1 MTEGAKRLSALL
13 TRDVLE
19 AFAWGHSFERGQDYA
34 EAGLVRNLRAT
45 ETGIM
50 AKVTGTHTSR
60 VKLTAEDG
68 EIDHDCTCPVGM
80 DGLFCK
86 HCVAV
91 GLTWLAGHGAAA
103 EGAEQEPGGGDL
115 RSYLRELDKEELIS
129 LLLERAEEDDR
140 LYRRLETKSARATK
154 AGPDLAVYRGA
165 FDDALDTGGFVAY
178 GEMYDYSSG
187 LEEVVDSVAD
197 LLADGLAPAAMEL
210 AEYGL
215 DGVEQAMEYLDD
227 SDGWMGGLLERLQDL
242 HLEACTEARP
252 DPVELAGRLFEAQ
265 LESGFGVFHRAAE
278 SYKDVLGAS
287 GLAEYRRLVEAEWV
301 KVPSLGPDEEDEDYY
316 GSRLSITSL
325 MESLARV
332 DGDLDELVAVK
343 SRDLSGPH
351 GFQEIALVYQ
361 DSGHPDQALD
371 WAERGLRAFPGHW
384 GTSPLRELVAETYHE
399 QGRHDEAMA
408 LAWEA
413 FAENSALAMYRMLEK
428 HAGKASSWRPHWR
441 DKALAHI
448 RTGLDEEP
456 PAPSGK
462 HTIWRLPPADGTVL
476 VEIFLY
482 EEDVATAWR
491 EAQSRGCASRLWLE
505 LAGRREKTHPAD
517 AIAIYRK
524 HVDDLLRQ
532 TGNPVYE
539 QAVNYLDKIR
549 NLHQGAD
556 GKAAFQAYLQ
566 DLRNTQKRKRNL
578 MKMLDGKGW

>member
-1 MTEGAKRLSALL
+1 LTEGAKRLSALL

-19 AFAWGHSFERGQDYA
+19 AFAWGHSFERGQGYA

-50 AKVTGTHTSR
+50 AKVTGT
-60 VKLTAEDG
+60 
-68 EIDHDCTCPVGM
+68 
-80 DGLFCK
+80 
-86 HCVAV
+86 
-91 GLTWLAGHGAAA
+91 
-103 EGAEQEPGGGDL
+103 
-115 RSYLRELDKEELIS
+115 
-129 LLLERAEEDDR
+129 
-140 LYRRLETKSARATK
+140 
-154 AGPDLAVYRGA
+154 
-165 FDDALDTGGFVAY
+165 
-178 GEMYDYSSG
+178 
-187 LEEVVDSVAD
+187 
-197 LLADGLAPAAMEL
+197 
-210 AEYGL
+210 
-215 DGVEQAMEYLDD
+215 
-227 SDGWMGGLLERLQDL
+227 
-242 HLEACTEARP
+242 
-252 DPVELAGRLFEAQ
+252 
-265 LESGFGVFHRAAE
+265 
-278 SYKDVLGAS
+278 
-287 GLAEYRRLVEAEWV
+287 
-301 KVPSLGPDEEDEDYY
+301 
-316 GSRLSITSL
+316 
-325 MESLARV
+325 
-332 DGDLDELVAVK
+332 
-343 SRDLSGPH
+343 
-351 GFQEIALVYQ
+351 
-361 DSGHPDQALD
+361 
-371 WAERGLRAFPGHW
+371 
-384 GTSPLRELVAETYHE
+384 
-399 QGRHDEAMA
+399 
-408 LAWEA
+408 
-413 FAENSALAMYRMLEK
+413 
-428 HAGKASSWRPHWR
+428 
-441 DKALAHI
+441 HI